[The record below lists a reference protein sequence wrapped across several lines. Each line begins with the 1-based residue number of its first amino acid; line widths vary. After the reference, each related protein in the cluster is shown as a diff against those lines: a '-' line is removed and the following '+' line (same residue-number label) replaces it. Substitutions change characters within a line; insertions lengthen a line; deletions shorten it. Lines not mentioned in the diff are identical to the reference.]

1 MTCVFLQSQVIEKL
15 LMGDDDDDVLEK
27 LLFLNPG
34 YLGHARRKK
43 KESLNLK

>member
-15 LMGDDDDDVLEK
+15 LMGDDDVLEK
-27 LLFLNPG
+27 TAVFKTG

>member
-15 LMGDDDDDVLEK
+15 LIGDDDDDVLEK
-27 LLFLNPG
+27 TAVFKTG